1 MGLSGS
7 SSGFSTGIGSWYSS
21 IKEYSQRWMFQGIG
35 MRGSTG
41 GWSRGDDGLDGS
53 LGGSGGRSGRT
64 DGFNGSGCLGLDT
77 VTRRGSDEDEKNWG
91 GS

>member
-1 MGLSGS
+1 M
-7 SSGFSTGIGSWYSS
+7 
-21 IKEYSQRWMFQGIG
+21 
-35 MRGSTG
+35 
-41 GWSRGDDGLDGS
+41 GDDGLDGS

-64 DGFNGSGCLGLDT
+64 DGFNGSGLLGMGR